1 MIESIHKFLHEWF
14 GIPVLFSS
22 IGKKNKNKCYVYKI
36 FTTNYSNKI
45 IGNKLL
51 LVLIWIVHL
60 IYFFTH

>member
-1 MIESIHKFLHEWF
+1 MIESIHKLLHEWF

-51 LVLIWIVHL
+51 LVLI
-60 IYFFTH
+60 